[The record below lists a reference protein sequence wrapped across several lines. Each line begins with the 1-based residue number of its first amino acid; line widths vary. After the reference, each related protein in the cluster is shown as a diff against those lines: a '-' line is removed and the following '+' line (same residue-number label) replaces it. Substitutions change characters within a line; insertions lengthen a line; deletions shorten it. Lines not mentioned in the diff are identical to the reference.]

1 MNRTIL
7 YIRSTSMYY
16 DSRATKEI
24 KVFLENGYNVYIVG
38 WDREGNA
45 LEKCKEVF
53 GTKNVKYFFFDV
65 KVEKRIGIKNVGLM
79 YQWLNFVKK
88 VYLDNKDDIDIVHGC
103 NLDTCILFY
112 RRLKKDGTKYVHDMF
127 DYYKDAR
134 NLTGILG
141 YIVEKIE
148 TDVVNR
154 ADITIICT
162 EARKEQIAK
171 TKPKKL
177 IIIHNSPEVE
187 VDVVEDNIMDYFY
200 CGTLC
205 EARLIGETLDEY
217 KNYDFLKVGFAG
229 FGVFQDL
236 AEKNAKIF
244 KNFSYF
250 GRIPYSDC
258 LKYEAQSLCLSAIY
272 EPTWRN
278 HRLCAPNKFYES
290 LALGKPI
297 IVCKGTGIDQ
307 IVEEYKIG
315 FSINYS
321 AKELYDS
328 VIWLKKHEEE
338 RTEMGRRARML
349 YEQKYS
355 WRIMKKI
362 LIDAYDGLTGVKH
375 D

>member
-1 MNRTIL
+1 MNKTIL
-7 YIRSTSMYY
+7 YIRSTSIYY

-24 KVFLENGYNVYIVG
+24 KALSENGYTIYIVG

-45 LEKCKEVF
+45 LERCQEVF
-53 GTKNVKYFFFDV
+53 GTQNVKYFFFKV
-65 KVEKRIGIKNVGLM
+65 KVEKRIGIKNFGLM
-79 YQWLNFVKK
+79 YKWLNYVRK
-88 VYLDNKDDIDIVHGC
+88 VYLEHKNEIDFVHGC

-112 RRLKKDGTKYVHDMF
+112 RRLKKDGIKYVHDMF

-134 NLTGILG
+134 NLSGVLG

-162 EARKEQIAK
+162 EARKEQIARS
-171 TKPKKL
+171 TPKKL
-177 IIIHNSPEVE
+177 IIIHNSPEA
-187 VDVVEDNIMDYFY
+187 DICIDKNITMDYFY

-205 EARLIGETLDEY
+205 EARLIRETLYDY
-217 KNYDFLKVGFAG
+217 KNHINLKVGFAG

-236 AEKNAKIF
+236 AEQNSKQYR
-244 KNFSYF
+244 NFSYY

-258 LKYEAQSLCLSAIY
+258 LKYEAQSMCLSAIY

-307 IVEEYKIG
+307 IVEENNIG
-315 FSINYS
+315 FAINYS
-321 AKELYDS
+321 SEELYNA
-328 VIWLKKHEEE
+328 VIWLKEHAEE
-338 RTEMGRRARML
+338 RKAMGVRARKL
-349 YEQKYS
+349 YDQKYS
-355 WRIMKKI
+355 WSIMKRI
-362 LIDAYDGLTGVKH
+362 LIGAYDEIMGERK
-375 D
+375 

>member
-1 MNRTIL
+1 MNKTIL

-24 KVFLENGYNVYIVG
+24 KAFLENGYNVYVVG

-53 GTKNVKYFFFDV
+53 GSQNIKYFFFNV
-65 KVEKRIGIKNVGLM
+65 KVEKRIGIKNLGLM
-79 YQWLNFVKK
+79 YKWLNFVRK
-88 VYLDNKDDIDIVHGC
+88 VYLEHKNEIDCVHGC

-112 RRLKKDGTKYVHDMF
+112 RRLKRDGTKYVHDMF

-134 NLTGILG
+134 NLTGVLG

-162 EARKEQIAK
+162 EARREQIIKA
-171 TKPKKL
+171 TPHKL
-177 IIIHNSPEVE
+177 IIIHNSPEV
-187 VDVVEDNIMDYFY
+187 DISANDNVIMDYFY

-205 EARLIGETLDEY
+205 EARLIGETLNDYE
-217 KNYDFLKVGFAG
+217 NHRDLKVGFAG

-236 AEKNAKIF
+236 AEKNSKQF
-244 KNFSYF
+244 TNFSYY
-250 GRIPYSDC
+250 GRIPYAEC
-258 LKYEAQSLCLSAIY
+258 LKYEAQSMCLSAIY

-297 IVCKGTGIDQ
+297 VVCKGTGIDQ
-307 IVEEYKIG
+307 IVEENNIG
-315 FSINYS
+315 FAINYS
-321 AKELYDS
+321 SDELYNA
-328 VIWLKKHEEE
+328 VIWLKEHDEE
-338 RTEMGRRARML
+338 RKAMGKRARKL
-349 YEQKYS
+349 YDQKYS
-355 WRIMKKI
+355 WTIMKKK
-362 LIDAYDGLTGVKH
+362 LIDAYNEMLGEKR
-375 D
+375 